1 MTIRMDLMCTSSV
14 VHNEKEP
21 VSPNQRS
28 TKYEKL
34 PSLCHLL
41 ATTHGVSEVYMSG
54 SDNLVMQKKKTKKN
68 NKNPTTTTIYLE

>member
-1 MTIRMDLMCTSSV
+1 MRTSSV

-54 SDNLVMQKKKTKKN
+54 SDNLVMQKKKNNN